1 VQEYAV
7 DCEVVFEFDLTTR
20 PDYISAEFFLVFEWP
35 EGDLAVLAARD
46 RSQVECVAGYA
57 PHNAVVSRGLAIA
70 SAEQTRL
77 HVVEIDVPG
86 GVAD

>member
-20 PDYISAEFFLVFEWP
+20 PEHISAELFFVLEWP

-57 PHNAVVSRGLAIA
+57 SHNAVMSRGLSIA
-70 SAEQTRL
+70 GAEQARL
-77 HVVEIDVPG
+77 HVV
-86 GVAD
+86 